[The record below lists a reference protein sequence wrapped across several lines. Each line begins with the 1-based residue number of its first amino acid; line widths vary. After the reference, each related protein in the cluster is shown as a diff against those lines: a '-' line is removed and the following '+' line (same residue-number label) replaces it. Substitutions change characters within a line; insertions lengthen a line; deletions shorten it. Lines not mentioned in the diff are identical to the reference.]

1 MDFAVRAVT
10 KRLLVGAS
18 AAAEGCPVFFHFRL
32 AFSVHQFESA
42 FYNKRT
48 VGVAVMVTVF
58 SSFSMLLFLGFIYPI
73 ERLRMEIVC

>member
-48 VGVAVMVTVF
+48 VGGW
-58 SSFSMLLFLGFIYPI
+58 L
-73 ERLRMEIVC
+73 

>member
-48 VGVAVMVTVF
+48 VGGGCDGYCI
-58 SSFSMLLFLGFIYPI
+58 SSFPCFYFLGFIYPI